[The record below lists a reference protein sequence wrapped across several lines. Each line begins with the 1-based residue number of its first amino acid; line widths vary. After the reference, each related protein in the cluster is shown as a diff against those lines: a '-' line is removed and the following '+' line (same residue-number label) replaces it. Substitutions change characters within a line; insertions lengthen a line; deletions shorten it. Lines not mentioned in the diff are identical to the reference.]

1 MSRCCAETGARAQNV
16 VDLHAVADFG
26 TQNAHILG
34 GNDVL
39 RLIFHHGQF
48 ISGASCA
55 AQHYIWFG
63 RNQQRLPMPYD
74 LDLLHTDDW

>member
-1 MSRCCAETGARAQNV
+1 MPESGARAQNV

-55 AQHYIWFG
+55 AQDYIWFG

-74 LDLLHTDDW
+74 LDLLHIDDW